1 MTQKYILLET
11 TKALKEGLFNN
22 LNEMVKEA
30 QLVIKD
36 FQNTEVT
43 SDLKESLNFMKRLSQ
58 NKYKSFQSVQKAAK
72 KVLNN
77 YTH

>member
-11 TKALKEGLFNN
+11 TKALKEGLFND
-22 LNEMVKEA
+22 LKEMVKEA